1 MFYNVLVVVESEWFF
16 LCISINWCLIIGVMC
31 CIISGLFLGN
41 GSVSVGRILML
52 MFVVIIGNSV
62 VGCLIFC
69 IIFV

>member
-1 MFYNVLVVVESEWFF
+1 
-16 LCISINWCLIIGVMC
+16 MC

-41 GSVSVGRILML
+41 GSVSVGRILMS

-69 IIFV
+69 IIFVWILLCVSVVLISGWLFDV